1 MSLRYESL
9 KTPEKEKGFLKH
21 YLSIYI
27 DDDLMVSKTISVTQE
42 VYDLLSRFKLPHESF
57 GDAIKRLCEE
67 KTAVSIYEW
76 IINRPLWSDMP
87 EEEYKQ
93 IKNNI
98 SGIRERFTIQEVN
111 IDDDG

>member
-1 MSLRYESL
+1 MESV
-9 KTPEKEKGFLKH
+9 FNA
-21 YLSIYI
+21 LSIYV
-27 DDDLMVSKTISVTQE
+27 DDEFMASKTISVTQE

-67 KTAVSIYEW
+67 KTAVSLYEW
-76 IINRPLWSDMP
+76 VINRSLWSDMS

-98 SGIRERFTIQEVN
+98 NSIRERFTIQEVN